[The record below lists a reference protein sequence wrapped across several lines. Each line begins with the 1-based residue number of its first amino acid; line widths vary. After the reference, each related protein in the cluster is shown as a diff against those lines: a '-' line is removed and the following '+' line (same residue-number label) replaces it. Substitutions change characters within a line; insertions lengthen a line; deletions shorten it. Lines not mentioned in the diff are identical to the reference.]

1 MCFTGASARR
11 INGKCQYKATALNIN
26 TGKQV
31 TEEGEGSAQVGEI
44 ETVVL
49 AAENGEKVMYVD
61 SYAVWAGT
69 TQ

>member
-1 MCFTGASARR
+1 MSIQSCS
-11 INGKCQYKATALNIN
+11 LNIN

-31 TEEGEGSAQVGEI
+31 TEEGEGSAQIGEI
-44 ETVVL
+44 KTVVL
-49 AAENGEKVMYVD
+49 AAKNGEKVMYVA